1 LEVTGTGPL
10 KADDV
15 VELCSGLGF
24 VEGPIAD
31 EAGDVILT
39 SVSRGAV
46 FRVPAAGGEPE
57 QLVEVG
63 GTPTGLARDEAGTL
77 WIMQPGPSALKTSS
91 ELPVPVPCLQT
102 WSASAGLAATVS
114 DGIGAPNDAILGPD
128 GRVWFSD
135 MVNTDERHTTVPGR
149 ISAVDTATGAVE
161 VLTEDVIFPNG
172 VAFGPAGDVVYVSS
186 TSAAQVLRYRW
197 DGSTLSDRQVFAS
210 VPETEHPDGL
220 AMDVEGNLYVAT
232 AWGDT
237 IRIFSPEGTEIG
249 MVPLPKAMPASVC
262 FAGPERS
269 TLMVA
274 AARGGRV
281 LAIPSSV
288 PGVA

>member
-1 LEVTGTGPL
+1 LEVTDSGPL
-10 KADDV
+10 RAADV
-15 VELCSGLGF
+15 TELCSGLGF

-31 EAGDVILT
+31 AAGDVLLT

-46 FRVPAAGGEPE
+46 YRVPSAGGEPE
-57 QLVEVG
+57 QVVEVG
-63 GTPTGLARDEAGTL
+63 GTPTGLAMDRSGKL

-102 WSASAGLAATVS
+102 WSPSDGLAATVV
-114 DGIGAPNDAILGPD
+114 DGVGAPNDAILGPD

-149 ISAVDTATGAVE
+149 ISAVDTATGVVE

-186 TSAAQVLRYRW
+186 TSGAQVLSYRW
-197 DGSTLSDRQVFAS
+197 DGSALSDRQVFAS
-210 VPETEHPDGL
+210 FPENEHPDGL
-220 AMDVEGNLYVAT
+220 AMDAEGNLYVAT

-237 IRIFSPEGTEIG
+237 IRVFTAGGAQIG
-249 MVPLPKAMPASVC
+249 LVSLPKSMPASVC
-262 FAGPERS
+262 FAGPDRS
-269 TLMVA
+269 TLIVA

-281 LAIPSSV
+281 LAIPASV